1 MEIFD
6 RKLSG
11 MCLIEWV
18 KERGGEER
26 KKKKKRGMKIFAVKP
41 NRKFGYSPCNYRFLF
56 LINVKLL

>member
-26 KKKKKRGMKIFAVKP
+26 KKKRGMKIFAVKP
-41 NRKFGYSPCNYRFLF
+41 NRRNLVIPRVIIDFYF
-56 LINVKLL
+56 

>member
-18 KERGGEER
+18 KERGGE
-26 KKKKKRGMKIFAVKP
+26 KKKGNENIRGKTEQEIW
-41 NRKFGYSPCNYRFLF
+41 LF
-56 LINVKLL
+56 PV

>member
-18 KERGGEER
+18 KERGGE
-26 KKKKKRGMKIFAVKP
+26 KKKRGGMKIFAVKP

>member
-18 KERGGEER
+18 KERGGE
-26 KKKKKRGMKIFAVKP
+26 KKKRGGMKIFAVKP
-41 NRKFGYSPCNYRFLF
+41 NRRNLVIPRVIIDFYF
-56 LINVKLL
+56 

>member
-18 KERGGEER
+18 KERGGE
-26 KKKKKRGMKIFAVKP
+26 KKKKGMKIFAVKP

>member
-26 KKKKKRGMKIFAVKP
+26 KKKKGNENIRGKTE
-41 NRKFGYSPCNYRFLF
+41 
-56 LINVKLL
+56 

>member
-18 KERGGEER
+18 KERGGE
-26 KKKKKRGMKIFAVKP
+26 KKKRGNENIRGKTEQEIW
-41 NRKFGYSPCNYRFLF
+41 LF
-56 LINVKLL
+56 PV

>member
-1 MEIFD
+1 
-6 RKLSG
+6 

-26 KKKKKRGMKIFAVKP
+26 KKKRGMKIFAVKP

>member
-18 KERGGEER
+18 KERGGE
-26 KKKKKRGMKIFAVKP
+26 KKKGGMKIFAVKP

>member
-26 KKKKKRGMKIFAVKP
+26 KKKKKGNENIRGKTEQEIW
-41 NRKFGYSPCNYRFLF
+41 LF
-56 LINVKLL
+56 PV

>member
-18 KERGGEER
+18 KERGGE
-26 KKKKKRGMKIFAVKP
+26 KKKRGNENIRGKTE
-41 NRKFGYSPCNYRFLF
+41 
-56 LINVKLL
+56 